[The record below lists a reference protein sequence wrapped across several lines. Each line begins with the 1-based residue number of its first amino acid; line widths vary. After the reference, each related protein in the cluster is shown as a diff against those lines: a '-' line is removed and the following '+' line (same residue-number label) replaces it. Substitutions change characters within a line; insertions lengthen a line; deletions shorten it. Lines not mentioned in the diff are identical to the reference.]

1 MNTRTILGG
10 LALVAGTSTAGLAQT
25 ATQVVSFQVQGIN
38 RLSFSGSPSIL
49 INDAVAGNAP
59 TSASASGSWA
69 LTTNQTNQKVTASI
83 GSAMPS
89 GLTLSAN
96 LVAPSGATSSTQP
109 LGTVAVDVVTGI
121 TKLNTSGLGVTYT
134 LDATSDAGV
143 VALTSRT
150 VTYTLTTGA

>member
-1 MNTRTILGG
+1 MKVRTIFAALGL
-10 LALVAGTSTAGLAQT
+10 LATASTAGLAQT
-25 ATQVVSFQVQGIN
+25 ATQVVSFQVQAIN

-59 TSASASGSWA
+59 TSVSASASWA

-96 LVAPSGATSSTQP
+96 LVAPSGGSSSNQA
-109 LGTVAVDVVTGI
+109 LGTVAVDLVTGI
-121 TKLNTSGLGVTYT
+121 SKLNSSGLGVTYT

-143 VALTSRT
+143 VAL
-150 VTYTLTTGA
+150 